1 MTKMVAKKNPKVVA
15 MTGENDDEETMK
27 NSSVS
32 L

>member
-15 MTGENDDEETMK
+15 MAEENDDGKTVR